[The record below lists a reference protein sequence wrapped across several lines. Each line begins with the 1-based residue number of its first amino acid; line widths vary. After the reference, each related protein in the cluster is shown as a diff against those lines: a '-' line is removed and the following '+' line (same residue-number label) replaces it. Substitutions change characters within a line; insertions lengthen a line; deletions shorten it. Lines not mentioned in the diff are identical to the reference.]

1 MEAIITKK
9 EALPPKRLSVL
20 FEGWRLLQH
29 SYGQVTA
36 FQLIHLW
43 KLYGPNGKY
52 GHQIDFYVTEAP
64 YYNPNWKNTQ
74 KLVYSDEYNNIL
86 KNMKEYNGEKVD
98 IIYRQ
103 TYPYNI
109 NVSEENRDIPKCV
122 FYTSEFAYINH
133 GYFQLEK
140 PTELAEA
147 HYDEYIAAFLKEFKN
162 IYFTSP
168 SKWSSRGMIR
178 YLENMEHSYR
188 NRIVTHGVDTTI
200 FYKHKSDKVRKEIRK
215 NYNVKDTDIL
225 LLNIGAM
232 TTNKGILLILEAL
245 HKLVNKMKK
254 TQYKLLLKG
263 SGDLYQCKEFLEL
276 YFKQFRE
283 RGVMTQEEVDN
294 LYNHIIFTNK
304 TLSYAKIN
312 DLFNAADLYISPYL
326 AEGFGLTMLES
337 LAAGLNVLVPR
348 SGSTEQYMSD
358 IYNNGGEDYIFYIDS
373 EVVVDQNGLCQ
384 NNITMNNLMST
395 LLINEKKFKEEKTPE
410 KYTKMKE
417 YIEKDYSWYKVA
429 ELLFDYLDDIVHDRC
444 KIVH

>member
-1 MEAIITKK
+1 MEAIIKK
-9 EALPPKRLSVL
+9 KDSVHQPLRVL

-43 KLYGPNGKY
+43 ELYGPNGKY
-52 GHQIDFYVTEAP
+52 GHKIDFYVTEAP

-74 KLVYSDEYNNIL
+74 KLVYSEEYNNIL
-86 KNMKEYNGEKVD
+86 KNMKEYKGEPVD

-109 NVSEENRDIPKCV
+109 NVSEENKDIPKCV
-122 FYTSEFAYINH
+122 FYTSEFAFINH
-133 GYFQLEK
+133 SYFQLEK
-140 PTELAEA
+140 PSDLDATY
-147 HYDEYIAAFLKEFKN
+147 YDEYISAFVKEFPN

-178 YLENMEHSYR
+178 YLENMEDSPR
-188 NRIVTHGVDTTI
+188 NRIITHGVDTSI
-200 FYKHKSDKVRKEIRK
+200 FYKHTNDSIRKEIRQT
-215 NYNVKDTDIL
+215 YNVKDTDIL

-245 HKLVNKMKK
+245 HNLVNRLKK
-254 TQYKLLLKG
+254 THYKLLLKG

-276 YFKQFRE
+276 YFKQFKE
-283 RGVMTQEEVDN
+283 RGVMTQENIDN

-348 SGSTEQYMSD
+348 SGSTEQYMHD
-358 IYNNGGEDYIFYIDS
+358 IYNHGGEDYIFYIDS
-373 EVVVDQNGLCQ
+373 EVVVDSNGLCQ
-384 NNITMNNLMST
+384 NNIIMNNLMST
-395 LLINEKKFKEEKTPE
+395 LLVNETLFKKVKSHETYNNMKSYINTN
-410 KYTKMKE
+410 
-417 YIEKDYSWYKVA
+417 YSWYKVA
-429 ELLFDYLDDIVHDRC
+429 ELLYNYLSDIVSGKC
-444 KIVH
+444 

>member
-1 MEAIITKK
+1 MERIITKK
-9 EALPPKRLSVL
+9 NSTPKRLSVL

-36 FQLIHLW
+36 FQLVHLW

-52 GHQIDFYVTEAP
+52 GHKIDFYVTEAP
-64 YYNPNWKNTQ
+64 YYNPNWVNTQ
-74 KLVYSDEYNNIL
+74 KLVYSEEYNNIL

-109 NVSEENRDIPKCV
+109 NVSEENKDIPKCV
-122 FYTSEFAYINH
+122 FYTSEFAFINH

-140 PTELAEA
+140 PADLDAA
-147 HYDEYIAAFLKEFKN
+147 YYDEYIAAFLKEFKN

-168 SKWSSRGMIR
+168 SKWSARGMIR
-178 YLENMEHSYR
+178 YLENMEHSSR
-188 NRIVTHGVDTTI
+188 NRVITHGVDTTI
-200 FYKHKSDKVRKEIRK
+200 FYKHSNDSIRREIRRT
-215 NYNVKDTDIL
+215 YNVKDNDIL
-225 LLNIGAM
+225 LINIGAM

-245 HKLVNKMKK
+245 HKLVNKLKK
-254 TQYKLLLKG
+254 THYKLLLKG
-263 SGDLYQCKEFLEL
+263 SGDLYQCKDFLEL
-276 YFKQFRE
+276 YFKQFKE
-283 RGVMTQEEVDN
+283 TGVMTQEDINN

-304 TLSYAKIN
+304 TLSYSKIN

-348 SGSTEQYMSD
+348 SGSTHEYMND
-358 IYNNGGEDYIFYIDS
+358 IYNNGGEPFIYYIDS
-373 EVVVDQNGLCQ
+373 EVTVDPNGLCQ

-395 LLINEKKFKEEKTPE
+395 LLINEQKFKQVKSVET
-410 KYTKMKE
+410 YTNMKK
-417 YIEKDYSWYKVA
+417 YIENDYSWYKVA
-429 ELLFDYLDDIVHDRC
+429 ELLYDYLDDIVEDRC
-444 KIVH
+444 KCIV

>member
-1 MEAIITKK
+1 MEATITKK
-9 EALPPKRLSVL
+9 DSSRRLRVL

-52 GHQIDFYVTEAP
+52 GHKIDFYVTEAP

-74 KLVYSDEYNNIL
+74 KLVYSTEYNDIL
-86 KNMKEYNGEKVD
+86 KNMKEYNDEPVD

-109 NVSEENRDIPKCV
+109 NVTEDNKDTPKCV
-122 FYTSEFAYINH
+122 FYTSEFAQLSSN
-133 GYFQLEK
+133 YFQIEK
-140 PTELAEA
+140 PDYLELSQ
-147 HYDEYIAAFLKEFKN
+147 HDEYISVFLKQFTN

-168 SKWSSRGMIR
+168 SVWSSRGMIR
-178 YLENMEHSYR
+178 YLDNVEQSPR
-188 NRIVTHGVDTTI
+188 NRIITHGVDTSI
-200 FYKHKSDKVRKEIRK
+200 FYKHKDNSIRKEIRK
-215 NYNVKDTDIL
+215 TYNVKDSDIL
-225 LLNIGAM
+225 LMNIGAM

-245 HKLVNKMKK
+245 HKLVNKLKK

-263 SGDLYQCKEFLEL
+263 SGDLYQCKEFLET
-276 YFKQFRE
+276 YFAQFKQK
-283 RGVMTQEEVDN
+283 GVMSQSDIDN

-312 DLFNAADLYISPYL
+312 DLYNAADIYISPYL
-326 AEGFGLTMLES
+326 AEGFGMTMLEALS
-337 LAAGLNVLVPR
+337 AGLNVLVPK
-348 SGSTEQYMSD
+348 SGSTHEYMND
-358 IYNNGGEDYIFYIDS
+358 IYKNGGQDYIFYVDS
-373 EVVVDQNGLCQ
+373 EVVVDPNGLCQ

-395 LLINEKKFKEEKTPE
+395 LLNNEDKFKIGKSENAYIT
-410 KYTKMKE
+410 MKS

-429 ELLFDYLDDIVHDRC
+429 ELLYGYLDDIVSKR
-444 KIVH
+444 V

>member
-1 MEAIITKK
+1 MEAIIKKK
-9 EALPPKRLSVL
+9 ESSRRLRVL

-36 FQLIHLW
+36 FQLVHLW

-52 GHQIDFYVTEAP
+52 GHKIDFYVTEAP

-74 KLVYSDEYNNIL
+74 KLVYSEEYNNIL
-86 KNMKEYNGEKVD
+86 KNLKEYNDEEVD

-109 NVSEENRDIPKCV
+109 NVTEENKDIPKCV
-122 FYTSEFAYINH
+122 FYTSEFAQLNH

-140 PTELAEA
+140 PTDLDTSQ
-147 HYDEYIAAFLKEFKN
+147 YDAYISLFLKQFDN

-168 SKWSSRGMIR
+168 SVWSSKGMIR
-178 YLENMEHSYR
+178 YLDNTDHSPR
-188 NRIVTHGVDTTI
+188 NRIITHGVDTTI
-200 FYKHKSDKVRKEIRK
+200 FYKHASDKVRKEIRK
-215 NYNVKDTDIL
+215 TYNVTDTDIL
-225 LLNIGAM
+225 LMNIGAM

-245 HKLVNKMKK
+245 HNLINKLNK
-254 TQYKLLLKG
+254 THYKLLLKG
-263 SGDLYQCKEFLEL
+263 SGDLYQCKEFLET
-276 YFKQFRE
+276 YFVQFKQ
-283 RGVMTQEEVDN
+283 RGVMTQNDIDN

-312 DLFNAADLYISPYL
+312 DLYNAADLYISPYL
-326 AEGFGLTMLES
+326 AEGFGMTMLEA

-348 SGSTEQYMSD
+348 SGSTHEYMND
-358 IYNNGGEDYIFYIDS
+358 IYTNGGEPFIYYVNS
-373 EVVVDQNGLCQ
+373 EVSIDPNGLCQ

-395 LLINEKKFKEEKTPE
+395 LLMNDTKFKEQKGEET
-410 KYTKMKE
+410 YQTMKS

-429 ELLFDYLDDIVHDRC
+429 ELLYNYLDDIVN
-444 KIVH
+444 KSV